1 RLFLPLHTRVSDALR
16 KAGHIPS
23 WDPAGF
29 GGRPLVGN
37 PQAGL
42 WYPPSWLFWWLREP
56 SLFGRLTVA
65 PLIWSAFGFRVLA
78 KRRGVCGFAAMGG
91 AISYAINPYM
101 LAQLYEGHYPHI
113 WAACWYPWAF
123 LAAWA
128 WREGSVRG
136 LIALPAI
143 LAMSLTT

>member
-1 RLFLPLHTRVSDALR
+1 MRRIAISLIIIILILLAFSRLVLQPTGLVVGERSARGSPSQTSEQAGNDLTRLFLPLHTRVSDALR

-56 SLFGRLTVA
+56 SLFGWLTVA
-65 PLIWSAFGFRVLA
+65 HLIWSAF
-78 KRRGVCGFAAMGG
+78 
-91 AISYAINPYM
+91 
-101 LAQLYEGHYPHI
+101 
-113 WAACWYPWAF
+113 
-123 LAAWA
+123 
-128 WREGSVRG
+128 
-136 LIALPAI
+136 
-143 LAMSLTT
+143 